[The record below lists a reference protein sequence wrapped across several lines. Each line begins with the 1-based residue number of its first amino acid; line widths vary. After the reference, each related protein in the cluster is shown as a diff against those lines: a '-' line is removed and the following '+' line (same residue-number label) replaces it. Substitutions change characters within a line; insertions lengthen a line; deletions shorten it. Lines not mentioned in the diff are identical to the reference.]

1 MGQGIQE
8 WTNNKPETAS
18 ERGLTKAEVY
28 SEPCQTYKRQRF
40 VKIVNDFNYFRCY
53 HSGIF
58 IVNFE
63 QISHSSIVSIVDFK
77 K

>member
-28 SEPCQTYKRQRF
+28 SEPCQTYKRAF
-40 VKIVNDFNYFRCY
+40 CEN
-53 HSGIF
+53 S
-58 IVNFE
+58 
-63 QISHSSIVSIVDFK
+63 
-77 K
+77 